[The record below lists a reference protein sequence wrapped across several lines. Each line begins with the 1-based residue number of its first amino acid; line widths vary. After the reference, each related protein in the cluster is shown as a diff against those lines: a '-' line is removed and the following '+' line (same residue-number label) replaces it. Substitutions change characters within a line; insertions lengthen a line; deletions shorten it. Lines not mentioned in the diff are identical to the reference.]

1 MTTIDRQALNQL
13 FLDARTA
20 NGFTAQPVP
29 RELLEEA
36 YELARFAPT
45 SMNTQPARYVFITT
59 AEAKERLLPTLS
71 PGNVEKTRGAPV
83 TVIVATDT
91 QFYEYMPQVWHG
103 AGAKEMFEG
112 NPPMAQATAIRNGTL
127 SGAYFLLAL
136 RAVGLDAG
144 PMSGFDIAKVNA
156 EFFPDGRLQA
166 NFLINV
172 GYADNSKTFN
182 RNPRLSFEQAVT
194 VL

>member
-1 MTTIDRQALNQL
+1 MTIDRQALNQL
-13 FLDARTA
+13 FLEARTA
-20 NGFTAQPVP
+20 NGFTDQPVP
-29 RELLEEA
+29 KELLQEA

-45 SMNTQPARYVFITT
+45 SMNTQPTRYVFLTT
-59 AEAKERLLPTLS
+59 PEAKERLLPALS
-71 PGNVEKTRGAPV
+71 PGNVEKTKSAPV

-91 QFYEYMPQVWHG
+91 RFYENMPQVWHG
-103 AGAKEMFEG
+103 PGAKEMFEG
-112 NPPMAQATAIRNGTL
+112 NPPMAQATATRNGTMG
-127 SGAYFLLAL
+127 GAYFLLAL

-144 PMSGFDIAKVNA
+144 PMSGFDIPKVNA

-172 GYADNSKTFN
+172 GYIDNTKTFN

>member
-1 MTTIDRQALNQL
+1 MTIDHQALNQL

-20 NGFTAQPVP
+20 NGFTDKPVP
-29 RELLEEA
+29 RELLEQA

-45 SMNTQPARYVFITT
+45 SMNTQPARYVFLTT
-59 AEAKERLLPTLS
+59 PEAKARLLPTLS

-91 QFYEYMPQVWHG
+91 RFFEYMPQVWHG
-103 AGAKEMFEG
+103 PGALEMFEG
-112 NPPMAQATAIRNGTL
+112 NPPMAQATATRNGTL
-127 SGAYFLLAL
+127 SGGYFLMAL

-144 PMSGFDIAKVNA
+144 PMSGFDIDKVNA

-172 GYADNSKTFN
+172 GYADTTKTFN